1 MADVED
7 SPARQMTSSSTNG
20 IDPLLRVRQGAKTT
34 SHSATS
40 NQ

>member
-7 SPARQMTSSSTNG
+7 SPARLMTSSTNG

-34 SHSATS
+34 NHSATS